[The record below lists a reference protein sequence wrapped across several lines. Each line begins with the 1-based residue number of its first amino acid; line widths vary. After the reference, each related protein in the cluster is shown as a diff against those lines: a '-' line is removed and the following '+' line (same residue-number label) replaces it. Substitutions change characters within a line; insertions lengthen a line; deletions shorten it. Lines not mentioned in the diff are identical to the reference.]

1 MTKLNIQEIDLIQ
14 QLPFSALKI
23 ASQELSTRY
32 RNQEKPYLT
41 TKTHYLAYLITRF
54 PATFAAITQV
64 LKRVSTYSI
73 ESILD
78 LGAGPGT
85 GFLAAKEIFPMLA
98 KSTLLETDP
107 EFIKLGKKLIET
119 PVDWQRAHLPCELDA
134 HDLVL
139 MSYSLNEMPD
149 VEKVV
154 TQAFHATKKILVIIE
169 PGTPE
174 GYARIIQMRTHLL
187 NLGAHMIAPCPNALP
202 CPMTGSDWCH
212 FPARVERSK
221 LHRQLKE
228 GELGYEDEKYS
239 YLIVGRE
246 PAALP
251 DARIIAKPEFHKG
264 WLQLRLCTIGEID
277 AKKFSAKD
285 KLAYKKARKSS
296 WGDEI

>member
-1 MTKLNIQEIDLIQ
+1 MQKTLETLLQHTS
-14 QLPFSALKI
+14 FAALKQ
-23 ASQELSTRY
+23 ASFDLSHRY
-32 RNQEKPYLT
+32 RNQEKPFLT
-41 TKTHYLAYLITRF
+41 SREHYLAYLITRF
-54 PATFAAITQV
+54 PATLAVITQV
-64 LKRVSTYSI
+64 LKRVSNYSI
-73 ESILD
+73 ESMLD

-119 PVDWQRAHLPCELDA
+119 PVDWQRDHLPCELTS

-139 MSYSLNEMPD
+139 MSYSLNEIPD
-149 VEKVV
+149 IEKVV
-154 TQAFHATKKILVIIE
+154 TQAFHATKKLLVLIE

-187 NLGAHMIAPCPNALP
+187 NLGAHMLAPCPNALP
-202 CPMTGSDWCH
+202 CPMTGTDWCH

-221 LHRQLKE
+221 LHRQLKD
-228 GELGYEDEKYS
+228 GDLGYEDEKYS

-246 PAALP
+246 PGLLPAARL
-251 DARIIAKPEFHKG
+251 IAKPEFHKG
-264 WLQLRLCTIGEID
+264 WVQLRLCTQGIIKE
-277 AKKFSAKD
+277 KKFSAKD